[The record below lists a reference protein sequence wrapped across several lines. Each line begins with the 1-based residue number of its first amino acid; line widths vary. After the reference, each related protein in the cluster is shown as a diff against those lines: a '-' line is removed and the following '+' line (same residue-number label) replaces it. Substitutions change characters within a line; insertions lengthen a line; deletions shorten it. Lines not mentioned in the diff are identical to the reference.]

1 MAWFDSQCY
10 ACGKM
15 ECDDTCP
22 RVINNRGGNAPE
34 RAREANRQLPPGQRG
49 EGRILQAKRA
59 AARAV
64 AYCRFSPRPGANEC
78 ESCDAQIELAREW
91 CTRCG
96 ATLAAA
102 DIFRDDDASGGDFER
117 PGLWDAI
124 EALGRGD
131 VLVVEKADRL
141 ARSLYLDEWIR
152 SEVAERGAR
161 IVAIRTPTDDTPEGV
176 LLRQILAAFSEYRR
190 KADALLTQARSRRHQ
205 ASGRRMSANLP
216 YGWAIDPD
224 GPKVVNRAD
233 GLARPARMIPCEAER
248 AIIAKILDLSAK
260 GLGSQRI
267 KRVLEGAGIPFR
279 GRETWARKTIT
290 SILRREQGA
299 P

>member
-1 MAWFDSQCY
+1 M
-10 ACGKM
+10 
-15 ECDDTCP
+15 
-22 RVINNRGGNAPE
+22 
-34 RAREANRQLPPGQRG
+34 
-49 EGRILQAKRA
+49 ILQARKA

-91 CTRCG
+91 CSRNS
-96 ATLAAA
+96 ATLAEA

-131 VLVVEKADRL
+131 VLLVEKSDRL

-205 ASGRRMSANLP
+205 ASGRRMSAQLP
-216 YGWAIDPD
+216 FGWKTDPD

-233 GLARPARMIPCEAER
+233 GLARPARMIPCEEER
-248 AIIAKILDLSAK
+248 AVIARILNLASE
-260 GLGSQRI
+260 GLGAQRI

-279 GRETWARKTIT
+279 GRETWNRKTLE
-290 SILRREQGA
+290 SILRREQHA
-299 P
+299 